1 MMLAPNCVVSLRTK
15 SEEKLTLNNIILFLL
30 FEIAR
35 SYNLFNMTAF
45 SCENPKHRN
54 TEYRSTEGPTLRRVE
69 NTEKSWYQLPKLET
83 EYYIIL
89 LSCHV
94 ILIYHIAL
102 IHHIILIY
110 FVLISYTLITIIH
123 YPGIISHHADNMPC
137 CYIVWYHIIWYGYF
151 NCWYNII
158 YIYIEA
164 TAIICV
170 T

>member
-1 MMLAPNCVVSLRTK
+1 MKLAPNCVVSLRTK
-15 SEEKLTLNNIILFLL
+15 SEEKLPLDNILLFLL

-45 SCENPKHRN
+45 SCENPKHRIPEHRWTN
-54 TEYRSTEGPTLRRVE
+54 TPKGE
-69 NTEKSWYQLPKLET
+69 NTEKSWHQLPKLET

-123 YPGIISHHADNMPC
+123 HPGIISHHADIIPC
-137 CYIVWYHIIWYGYF
+137 CHIVLYHIIWYGYF

-158 YIYIEA
+158 YIYISKPRQ
-164 TAIICV
+164 
-170 T
+170 